1 MSDEDFEVETI
12 EKEIEKQKRIIG
24 DDAIQESYQPTEDTL
39 DPGNPPGGGS
49 GVPEKD
55 KDED

>member
-1 MSDEDFEVETI
+1 MSDKELEEKIII
-12 EKEIEKQKRIIG
+12 EKKIVKGKRIIG
-24 DDAIQESYQPTEDTL
+24 DDSIEESYQPTEDTL

-55 KDED
+55 DD